1 MKKLLTILL
10 AIGLVAT
17 FTACDN
23 QENQNQNENNSTVIG
38 GENNNQE
45 NNENNENAGNENNG
59 TENNGTENNGE
70 QSGNE
75 DSGEEILPEED
86 DYMPSEE
93 LQTLVDTLMSKSEV
107 QFAMPGSMKIML
119 ANAPTYVGLSEQLF
133 TQYVEDSIVYE
144 PMISPATSSL
154 CIVKVSDEANV
165 ADLKQEVIDN
175 CNPRKWICT
184 GAEKCLAIDSGNYIL
199 LIMSTPDNC
208 EAMKTAFTE
217 HFGAENVGE
226 ALTKDGV
233 PAQNY
238 EEDMNGGMLLE

>member
-1 MKKLLTILL
+1 MKKLLTIIL

-23 QENQNQNENNSTVIG
+23 NETKNPNGDNNTVVS
-38 GENNNQE
+38 GENNNGSEE
-45 NNENNENAGNENNG
+45 NNN
-59 TENNGTENNGE
+59 TENNNGSEENNE

-75 DSGEEILPEED
+75 ESGEEILPEED
-86 DYMPSEE
+86 DFMPSQE
-93 LQTLVDTLMSKSEV
+93 LQTLVDDLIAKSEV
-107 QFAMPGSMKIML
+107 QFSMPGSMKIML
-119 ANAPTYVGLSEQLF
+119 ENAPTFVGLSEQLF

-165 ADLKQEVIDN
+165 TDLKQQVIDN
-175 CNPRKWICT
+175 CNPRKWVCT

-233 PAQNY
+233 PAENY
-238 EEDMNGGMLLE
+238 EEDMNGGLLLE

>member
-1 MKKLLTILL
+1 MKKVLTILL
-10 AIGLVAT
+10 AIGLVAS

-23 QENQNQNENNSTVIG
+23 QETKNPNESGNNTVISG
-38 GENNNQE
+38 
-45 NNENNENAGNENNG
+45 ENNG
-59 TENNGTENNGE
+59 TENNGTENNNPENNGTGNNDE
-70 QSGNE
+70 QSGNLE
-75 DSGEEILPEED
+75 SGEEILPEED
-86 DYMPSEE
+86 DYMPSDE
-93 LQTLVDTLMSKSEV
+93 LQTLVDTLITKSEV
-107 QFAMPGSMKIML
+107 QFNMPGSMKIML

-133 TQYVEDSIVYE
+133 TEYVEDSIVYE

-154 CIVKVSDEANV
+154 CIVKVSEDANV

-175 CNPRKWICT
+175 CNPRKWVCT

-233 PAQNY
+233 PAENY
-238 EEDMNGGMLLE
+238 EDDFGGGLLVE

>member
-23 QENQNQNENNSTVIG
+23 QENQNQNENNNNNTVIS

-45 NNENNENAGNENNG
+45 NNENNENAGIED
-59 TENNGTENNGE
+59 NGTENNGE

-75 DSGEEILPEED
+75 ESGEEVLPEED

-93 LQTLVDTLMSKSEV
+93 LQTLVDTLMTNSEV

-119 ANAPTYVGLSEQLF
+119 APTYVGLSEQLF
-133 TQYVEDSIVYE
+133 TQYVVDSIVYE

-154 CIVKVSDEANV
+154 CIVKVSEDANV

-233 PAQNY
+233 PAENFD
-238 EEDMNGGMLLE
+238 EVMNGGMLLD

>member
-10 AIGLVAT
+10 AIGLIAS

-23 QENQNQNENNSTVIG
+23 QENNNQNENENNTVIG
-38 GENNNQE
+38 GENNSQDDNNQE
-45 NNENNENAGNENNG
+45 NNENNGSENNG
-59 TENNGTENNGE
+59 TENNDE
-70 QSGNE
+70 QSGNAN
-75 DSGEEILPEED
+75 SGEETLPEED
-86 DYMPSEE
+86 DYMPSQE
-93 LQTLVDTLMSKSEV
+93 LQTLVDDLMAKSEV

-154 CIVKVSDEANV
+154 CIVKVSDDANV

-208 EAMKTAFTE
+208 DAMKTAFTE

-233 PAQNY
+233 PAENF
-238 EEDMNGGMLLE
+238 DDAMNGGLLLE

>member
-1 MKKLLTILL
+1 MKKLLTVLL
-10 AIGLVAT
+10 AIGLIAT

-23 QENQNQNENNSTVIG
+23 NENPNQGNNGNDTVIS
-38 GENNNQE
+38 GENNTPVNPD
-45 NNENNENAGNENNG
+45 N
-59 TENNGTENNGE
+59 
-70 QSGNE
+70 GNE
-75 DSGEEILPEED
+75 DENLPANPGDEISGEEGGEDEPILPEED
-86 DYMPSEE
+86 DFTPSEE
-93 LQTLVDTLMSKSEV
+93 LQTLVDTLITSSEV
-107 QFAMPGSMKIML
+107 QFAMPGAMKIAL

-133 TQYVEDSIVYE
+133 TEYVEDSIVYE

-154 CIVKVSDEANV
+154 CIVKVSEDANV
-165 ADLKQEVIDN
+165 SDLKQEVIDN

-208 EAMKTAFTE
+208 EAMKTAFTN

-233 PAQNY
+233 PAENY
-238 EEDMNGGMLLE
+238 EEDMQEVL

>member
-10 AIGLVAT
+10 ALGLVAS

-23 QENQNQNENNSTVIG
+23 QESKNPNENNNNTVIS
-38 GENNNQE
+38 GENNQE
-45 NNENNENAGNENNG
+45 NNNENE
-59 TENNGTENNGE
+59 ENNGE
-70 QSGNE
+70 NNEEEVSGE
-75 DSGEEILPEED
+75 MSGEEELPVED
-86 DYMPSEE
+86 DFTPSQE
-93 LQTLVDTLMSKSEV
+93 LQTLVDDLITKSNV
-107 QFAMPGSMKIML
+107 QFNMPGSMKIML
-119 ANAPTYVGLSEQLF
+119 ANAPTYVGLSEDLF
-133 TQYVEDSIVYE
+133 TKYVEDSIVYE

-165 ADLKQEVIDN
+165 QELKQEVIDN
-175 CNPRKWICT
+175 CNPRKWVCV

-208 EAMKTAFTE
+208 DAMKTAFTE

-233 PAQNY
+233 PA
-238 EEDMNGGMLLE
+238 EEGGEDFSGGLLLE